1 MEVDIDNHS
10 SESSEEPLV
19 LAILVASTATLVV
32 AFSFWILLLRSTC
45 RKPSVFPHLL
55 LFSIFLGSSSSL
67 VLVLVEPDTTCFV
80 FVLHPVS
87 YSLVYSSLLV
97 RLTSLRLHQQSLP
110 VSSIHQVLVFF
121 LSFLLQISSTSHHL
135 LADGCPSKISSPGAY
150 VLCFSYC
157 LVCLLLCLA
166 IVPLLRASKEVYLS
180 FVVLLLSALSW
191 VGWIVAAFVFPFQ
204 LELIK
209 QLGLQVS
216 LMFVMILL
224 PFPMETAGSSNVHVP
239 GYLFVTQSQRS
250 ISTS

>member
-1 MEVDIDNHS
+1 MEVDNHI

-87 YSLVYSSLLV
+87 YSLVYSSLLL

-166 IVPLLRASKEVYLS
+166 IVPLLKASKEVYLS

-224 PFPMETAGSSNVHVP
+224 PFPMETSDNTNVHVP